1 MTNQPQNTDF
11 AIFRPG
17 VANGSGLTILKKE
30 AVAEFL
36 ENHPE
41 YVFVE
46 THNGRDE
53 YRRSEIV

>member
-1 MTNQPQNTDF
+1 MTQPQNTDF

-17 VANGSGLTILKKE
+17 VANSSGLTILKKE

-41 YVFVE
+41 YIFTE
-46 THNGRDE
+46 TSDGYDRYILKGN
-53 YRRSEIV
+53 